1 MKMVKAKLEEA
12 EGATSLEFKFNPSEY
27 AVKKGAHWEAPKRS
41 MKSKAGSRPDYIGS
55 DPATVSLQI
64 FFDDWEAAFGDVSR
78 DVDQLFDWCTP
89 SKISMGSKPQP
100 PLLRFIWGSNL
111 QLRMQQFYLESV
123 SVKYTMFGRSGNPLR
138 ATADITLKE
147 VPNEQGPQ
155 NPTSGAI
162 YARRTHLISEGDTLQ
177 SIASGEYGNPN
188 LWRGLALFN
197 EIDDPMRLTLGSR
210 ILLPSQEE
218 ASEGSR

>member
-12 EGATSLEFKFNPSEY
+12 EGAKRLEFKFNPSEY
-27 AVKKGAHWEAPKRS
+27 SVKKGAHWEAPKRN

-55 DPATVSLQI
+55 DPQTVSLQI
-64 FFDDWEAAFGDVSR
+64 FFDDWEAVMGSISK

-89 SKISMGSKPQP
+89 SKSSMGTKPQP
-100 PLLRFIWGSNL
+100 PLLRFVWGSNL
-111 QLRMQQFYLESV
+111 QLAMQRFYLESV

-147 VPNEQGPQ
+147 VPSELGPQ
-155 NPTSGAI
+155 NPTSGSI
-162 YARRTHLISEGDTLQ
+162 HARRTHLISEGDTLQ
-177 SIASGEYGNPN
+177 SIATSEYGNPN
-188 LWRGLALFN
+188 LWRGLAMFN
-197 EIDDPMRLTLGSR
+197 DIDDPMRLTMGSR
-210 ILLPSQEE
+210 ILLPSPEE